1 MITHLD
7 LMSCGHRFE
16 RKVAHRASEISSN
29 HKHVYVAR
37 FPLHS
42 PQDIV
47 LFLNC

>member
-1 MITHLD
+1 
-7 LMSCGHRFE
+7 MSCDHRFE
-16 RKVAHRASEISSN
+16 RKVACRAVKTSSN

>member
-7 LMSCGHRFE
+7 MISYGHRFE
-16 RKVAHRASEISSN
+16 RKVACRAAKTSSN
-29 HKHVYVAR
+29 RERMYVAR

-47 LFLNC
+47 LFLHC